1 MSAST
6 DDMDK
11 VAATQTKIIVSNL
24 EKLRKDSKPTCKSL
38 IIYAYSVLITIACL
52 FLLIVYVRERISDYE
67 RQIHDGFMHGGMV
80 SSYFRDCK
88 GYSPEPMTLQW
99 LEGRTVFFSCKD
111 MYKYLDPF
119 EDRHLLKGEKK

>member
-1 MSAST
+1 MDA
-6 DDMDK
+6 MDK
-11 VAATQTKIIVSNL
+11 LKEEVATSQTKIIV
-24 EKLRKDSKPTCKSL
+24 KDPKPKCMSL

-119 EDRHLLKGEKK
+119 EDRHLLKGETE